1 MVLSPN
7 KMPSTFHSNCPEC
20 IAFRNLP
27 ENDPDF
33 IKKLFEWV
41 LNHLGFN
48 TYKDYLMAMA
58 SEQP

>member
-1 MVLSPN
+1 
-7 KMPSTFHSNCPEC
+7 MPSTFHSNCPEC